1 MSRAHA
7 LTVEPSRDDAWG
19 IPYPARSARVRTLRR
34 VALTTVAVT
43 TLVAG
48 SAATAASL
56 TGRANAGFASS
67 SDGAR
72 VAAVS
77 PTGFAWKAGVRPGQT
92 VVVVPDPEAR
102 GGWRLVTR
110 DGSRQFVAKADDADL
125 ALRTSLPLAI
135 AATALGALAVV
146 LLRGHRRWVIAA
158 ACAGLSAAAFVLD
171 ASGNPDSSTLSLGG
185 AALAPAVW
193 LAWRPGLPTRLSLA
207 LTGTV
212 TLLLAA
218 WVVARLAAL
227 PVHDI
232 LESLRGSLTFIG
244 LVAVI
249 AVSILAPIVRD
260 GFGTLDRPRVG
271 GILLLAAVAG
281 IGLGLVAPQSMMITG
296 TLAFVAVVGVPAWRR
311 WLAAGAERM
320 LLADLREHARLEA
333 AEAERAHLSRELHDV
348 PLQQLAGIIR
358 RLELLPEARAESEEL
373 RAVAEQLRGVAT
385 ELRPPVLDD
394 LGLAPALEFL
404 AEAASTDEVAV
415 VAEVEDLTSLD
426 VGGRPPAEVE
436 LAIFRVAQE
445 AVANAL
451 RHAQASE
458 ISLAGEVAAGRV
470 VLTVTDD
477 GRGLDEAEAR
487 AAGRRGRLGLASI
500 RRRAE
505 AIDAEV
511 DISGSREG
519 TRVVVRWTR

>member
-1 MSRAHA
+1 MSRART
-7 LTVEPSRDDAWG
+7 LTVEPSRDDGWG
-19 IPYPARSARVRTLRR
+19 IPYRSWSGRVRVLRR
-34 VALTTVAVT
+34 AALSLVAVT
-43 TLVAG
+43 ALVVA

-56 TGRANAGFASS
+56 VGNADAGVALSADGDRVDWVSPAGFA
-67 SDGAR
+67 
-72 VAAVS
+72 
-77 PTGFAWKAGVRPGQT
+77 WEAGIRAGQT
-92 VVVVPDPEAR
+92 VVSLRDSGSPD
-102 GGWRLVTR
+102 GWRLETLAGDQKV
-110 DGSRQFVAKADDADL
+110 SADATSIDAW
-125 ALRTSLPLAI
+125 LRGLLPLAV
-135 AATALGALAVV
+135 AATLVGALAVI
-146 LLRGHRRWVIAA
+146 LLRGNRRWVTAA
-158 ACAGLSAAAFVLD
+158 ACISLAAAVPAIELY
-171 ASGNPDSSTLSLGG
+171 GKVETSTFAMGS
-185 AALAPAVW
+185 AALAPAIW
-193 LAWRPGLPTRLSLA
+193 LAWRPRLPPAASA
-207 LTGTV
+207 AVTGV
-212 TLLLAA
+212 VVVFLAA
-218 WVVARLAAL
+218 WVVARLEAL
-227 PVHDI
+227 PDYDR
-232 LESLRGSLTFIG
+232 LEAIRTA
-244 LVAVI
+244 VAFAGMIVVVTASVI
-249 AVSILAPIVRD
+249 VPIVREGPASIGRPAVGD
-260 GFGTLDRPRVG
+260 TLVLAIAVGIALGLLAILSPLIG
-271 GILLLAAVAG
+271 GILLLAAV
-281 IGLGLVAPQSMMITG
+281 LL
-296 TLAFVAVVGVPAWRR
+296 VPAWRR

-320 LLADLREHARLEA
+320 LLADLRESARLEA
-333 AEAERAHLSRELHDV
+333 AEAERAHLSRELHDA

-358 RLELLPEARAESEEL
+358 RLELLPGARAESEEL

-426 VGGRPPAEVE
+426 VGGRPPAAVE

-519 TRVVVRWTR
+519 TRVAVRWTR